1 MLRVHSRTEPGRS
14 ADEPADDATAWVTVS
29 EAAPRLKLPSY
40 GIKSRIRRGTL
51 RAKQGNDRRL
61 LVGIPADLPA
71 AAEDEAADL
80 PADRLDEHHQEAE
93 AEVEYWRTLAQEVQ
107 LEAARLEER
116 LAAAE
121 RREADLS
128 ATASAERARGDR
140 LEAALAEA
148 RRPWLAKVLEG
159 LRRRG
164 S

>member
-1 MLRVHSRTEPGRS
+1 MELARTAG
-14 ADEPADDATAWVTVS
+14 EPADEGTAWVTVS
-29 EAAPRLKLPSY
+29 EAASRLKLTPY

-51 RAKQGNDRRL
+51 RTRQGNDRRL
-61 LVGIPADLPA
+61 LVGIPANLPA
-71 AAEDEAADL
+71 AAADEVADL
-80 PADRLDEHHQEAE
+80 PADRVDEQHQEAE

-128 ATASAERARGDR
+128 ATVSAERARGDR

-148 RRPWLAKVLEG
+148 RRPWLARVIEG
-159 LRRRG
+159 LRRKG
-164 S
+164 